1 MLEATATHSRVNRL
15 QGVALTPAAQ
25 AALSI
30 NDKHRE
36 VQRLGRTAKEIAA
49 EIGEELIEVKQSLAH
64 GEFEP
69 WVKAN
74 CCLSLR
80 RAQEYMKVARL
91 KNADARAFASCETIQ
106 DALAPAK
113 PKPTPKQEL
122 RAATLNDLRKVERL
136 RALRDDP
143 GASEGEKANAQA
155 KLNEIE
161 KEIGKVED
169 VKVAPEKTR
178 YAAFGQE
185 RTHYGWKM
193 EAFFIDRIADT
204 LLHKAVSD
212 PRTGGNQAYKEL
224 KKALKKA
231 CGGEIETIDKLLKK
245 INEL

>member
-1 MLEATATHSRVNRL
+1 MLDFTTTYPPENRL
-15 QGVALTPAAQ
+15 HEVSLTAAAL

-49 EIGEELIEVKQSLAH
+49 MIGEELIKVKDDLDH

-106 DALAPAK
+106 DALATAK

-122 RAATLNDLRKVERL
+122 RAATLDDLRKVERL

-161 KEIGKVED
+161 KEIGKVEPD
-169 VKVAPEKTR
+169 E
-178 YAAFGQE
+178 
-185 RTHYGWKM
+185 
-193 EAFFIDRIADT
+193 
-204 LLHKAVSD
+204 
-212 PRTGGNQAYKEL
+212 QATKD
-224 KKALKKA
+224 KALVQTTAEKA
-231 CGGEIETIDKLLKK
+231 TAIILARDLSACSQIVRNSLVHALVNTYGDHPQRLQNLLKA
-245 INEL
+245 LS